1 MQRLIF
7 ILPLMM
13 LLSCAAS
20 VTRFEQYSLSMS
32 LPVAA
37 DSSVTIGDDERLN
50 GVLWLTPILKAEDV
64 TIERIKLIQNY
75 GFYYLCGEGF
85 KHVWVI
91 ERKRDGL
98 TGKYKALDVTPKDKT
113 DVYEGV
119 GFARYGEGEQV
130 CVRFKFNK
138 QEVYIDK
145 KGRAHETCNR

>member
-1 MQRLIF
+1 MKRLSF
-7 ILPLMM
+7 FLPLLV

-32 LPVAA
+32 FPVAA
-37 DSSVTIGDDERLN
+37 DSSVTIGDDERLH
-50 GVLWLTPILKAEDV
+50 GVLWLAPILKEENV
-64 TIERIKLIQNY
+64 SLERVKLIQNF

-85 KHVWVI
+85 RYVWRI

-98 TGKYKALDVTPKDKT
+98 TGNYRAVDVTPKDKS
-113 DVYEGV
+113 DVYHGV

-130 CVRFKFNK
+130 CVRFKFNN

-145 KGRAHETCNR
+145 KGRVHDTCNR